1 MNQVKLKVYKEVFKK
16 CINFDGAEDFINLKI
31 KEISRENL
39 SFNGGKALL
48 LVFLTLKMVFETIVN
63 M

>member
-31 KEISRENL
+31 KEISREKL
-39 SFNGGKALL
+39 SFNEVRLCC
-48 LVFLTLKMVFETIVN
+48 
-63 M
+63 